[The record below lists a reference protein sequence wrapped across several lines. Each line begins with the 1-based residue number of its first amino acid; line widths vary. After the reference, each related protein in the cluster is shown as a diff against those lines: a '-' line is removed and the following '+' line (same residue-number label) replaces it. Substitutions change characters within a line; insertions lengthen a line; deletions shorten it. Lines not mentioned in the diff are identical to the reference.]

1 MTLVYMPIY
10 ENIILLGF
18 ILHYIS
24 NKIHGTISIGN
35 SPITKNVYAQ
45 EDSAYLKM
53 CSISS

>member
-18 ILHYIS
+18 ILPYIS
-24 NKIHGTISIGN
+24 NKIHGTISVGN

-53 CSISS
+53 CSLSS